1 MALINT
7 TFKSI
12 ALSRNVS
19 FTAVLPVDNMDYL
32 NERNRSLKGPYKTLY
47 LLNGLYGDCTEWLT
61 HTDIKRIAERN
72 NLAVIMPSGENSFY
86 RNHIEDNRLFSTY
99 IGVELVD
106 ITRDMFNLSNK
117 KEDTFIGGYSMGG
130 YGALYN
136 GFKYNNRFS
145 KIIAL
150 SPALILENKFDKDN
164 KSSFKYN
171 QNFFEWCF
179 GSSQNIVKTEANP
192 EVLLNNLI
200 DNNEFIPDIYLAC
213 GEDDDLIGSCRKFKG
228 FLDDSHI
235 DFRYNEGKGGHEWD
249 YWNGLMDDIIKWLN
263 IEYK

>member
-12 ALSRNVS
+12 ALGRNVS

-164 KSSFKYN
+164 KSSF
-171 QNFFEWCF
+171 F
-179 GSSQNIVKTEANP
+179 GCQIA
-192 EVLLNNLI
+192 
-200 DNNEFIPDIYLAC
+200 
-213 GEDDDLIGSCRKFKG
+213 
-228 FLDDSHI
+228 
-235 DFRYNEGKGGHEWD
+235 
-249 YWNGLMDDIIKWLN
+249 
-263 IEYK
+263 EYKAFIKYANKQIFVQKEKVKMLKQTYKEMSEIYNFNVKSREAVFLRKKIEREENILNTMQKDREAVVFAMQQLIANRDKTLASLKDRKEKND